1 MPDHGAAGG
10 VNERTKFFLFKPSQ
24 LETIDDH
31 AFSGC
36 TNLQFDFSKHPRLT
50 TIGDNACC
58 GVNFTA
64 VAFPPSLESI
74 GVSAFMNCRILTQVT
89 FPPNSKLVY
98 IKRGAFSNTG
108 IESFHV
114 PPGVT
119 QLAQQVVA
127 DCTSLLTIHLNHI
140 EIIHAGACRN
150 TALRTVTIPASVNRI
165 EDDAFCDCIDLT
177 TLTMQGITGSNGL
190 TMQGITGS
198 NGLTMQGITGSNGL
212 TMQGITGSNGL
223 TMQGI
228 TGSNGLTMQGI
239 TGSNGLTMQGITGSN
254 GLTMQGITGSNG
266 LTMQGITG
274 SNGLTMQGI
283 TGSNGLTMQGITD
296 SVLTHIGK
304 RAFKHTKLT
313 QVYIPASVDLVD
325 REAFMGCECLTTIRI
340 PENSGLK
347 HLGEGVW
354 AYTAIGSLY
363 IPRRVKTLPARMCD
377 GCDQLAVVAFS
388 AESTITT
395 IKKYAFNKCTALL
408 QASLPASVKTIGE
421 YAFCDCLA
429 LTQLHTL
436 PQSRV
441 TAIQAHTFDGCMHL
455 STFPAFPLLA
465 DIGPHAFNGCNFE
478 YVFIPKHVVR
488 LANNCFE
495 TCNNLTLVEF
505 APDSQLKFIEAD
517 ALGECE
523 LSRLSI
529 PSSVAYI
536 DVSALDVRNIGCI
549 LVQNKSRQDLI
560 MDCFTQDERENN
572 VTITVMCNPAHIPD
586 ISNLDSDS
594 DSDFDTDLPNLQHE
608 CPYKQDASAWA
619 VVGANIKNRRPESP
633 HDKTV
638 YEFMQRCEHCMF
650 DFLKIK
656 EMYTIVYNSGI

>member
-177 TLTMQGITGSNGL
+177 T
-190 TMQGITGS
+190 
-198 NGLTMQGITGSNGL
+198 
-212 TMQGITGSNGL
+212 
-223 TMQGI
+223 
-228 TGSNGLTMQGI
+228 
-239 TGSNGLTMQGITGSN
+239 
-254 GLTMQGITGSNG
+254 
-266 LTMQGITG
+266 
-274 SNGLTMQGI
+274 LTMQGI